1 MSLYHQLIMGRDS
14 ISRLVERE
22 EEDLNNYET
31 LRNVH
36 VHKVI
41 GVILLGIN

>member
-14 ISRLVERE
+14 ISRLVER